1 MQVYIA
7 DLGGGVLEAC
17 FLDFGKEPVIAIQER
32 LPAIATEARRLEGM
46 GYELMRR
53 PMWTGTLLFP
63 IVERHIMFRV
73 QRLEDVDPCSV
84 GALRLVLREERPE
97 WVKAIRECKGLS
109 DDPEVIVAAC
119 GLPLQ
124 VVAACLSM
132 REEWDFWDQEPPEA
146 RAL

>member
-1 MQVYIA
+1 MEGAYTMQVYIA

-84 GALRLVLREERPE
+84 GALRLVLREEE

-119 GLPLQ
+119 
-124 VVAACLSM
+124 VSM